1 VQIAACNAQFESSPK
16 NRYYIDIFSRAT
28 MTITYHSEG
37 CFRIQTGDLSLVV
50 DPTSER
56 FKADITLR
64 TLTSSSED
72 PMLHKDPHELS
83 SAGEY
88 DIKGVRINGFQV
100 PGVDKD
106 RKIKTIYTVEWEE
119 MRLGFLGHLSNM
131 LEPEAFEQ
139 LGDVDILFVP
149 LGSPYLSGEIAAK
162 IVKQVEPHIV
172 IPGFA
177 QNPKDLLKEL
187 GQSADPV
194 QKLTLKK
201 KELGEGMRVVWIK
214 E

>member
-1 VQIAACNAQFESSPK
+1 
-16 NRYYIDIFSRAT
+16 
-28 MTITYHSEG
+28 MTITYHGEG
-37 CFRIQTGDLSLVV
+37 CFRIQTGDFSLVV

-64 TLTSSSED
+64 TLASSSED
-72 PMLHKDPHELS
+72 PMLHRDPHELT

-88 DIKGVRINGFQV
+88 EINNVRINGFQV
-100 PGVDKD
+100 PNQTRDNPSSAPDSANASSGK
-106 RKIKTIYTVEWEE
+106 KATEGKEIKTIYVVEWEE
-119 MRLGFLGHLSNM
+119 MRLGFLGHLSKM
-131 LEPEAFEQ
+131 LEPEALEQ
-139 LGDVDILFVP
+139 VGDVDILFVP
-149 LGSPYLSGEIAAK
+149 LGASYLSAEVAAK

-172 IPGFA
+172 IPSFA

-187 GQSADPV
+187 GQTAEPV

-201 KELGEGMRVVWIK
+201 KELGLGLRVVWIK